1 MSRKPDPSLRARILE
16 EAEHLMHLR
25 GYNGTSL
32 DEIALRCK
40 MTKSNLIH
48 HFHSK
53 EDLGLAVLDFK
64 IGCYTAAF
72 EKTLSGCSGPER
84 AVAELFARA
93 ARFQRGNGCRA
104 GCLVGN
110 MALEMSDINERFRER
125 AGRFFSGWA
134 KALERQ
140 LRGLKE
146 RGCYP
151 PSFDPRAGAEAV
163 LSLYEG
169 SIMLARARRDPSI
182 IARVA
187 KEARRLVSPLWTSKK
202 TKAEESMGP
211 KTPCGC

>member
-40 MTKSNLIH
+40 MTKANLIH

-53 EDLGLAVLDFK
+53 EDLGLAVMDFK
-64 IGCYTAAF
+64 IDCYKAAF

-84 AVAELFARA
+84 AVAELFSRA
-93 ARFQRGNGCRA
+93 ASFQRGNGCRA

-140 LRGLKE
+140 LRELKE

-151 PSFDPRAGAEAV
+151 PSFDPRGGAEAV

-169 SIMLARARRDPSI
+169 SIMLARARRDPSV

-187 KEARRLVSPLWTSKK
+187 KEARRLVSPIWTEKKKK
-202 TKAEESMGP
+202 TEESMGP